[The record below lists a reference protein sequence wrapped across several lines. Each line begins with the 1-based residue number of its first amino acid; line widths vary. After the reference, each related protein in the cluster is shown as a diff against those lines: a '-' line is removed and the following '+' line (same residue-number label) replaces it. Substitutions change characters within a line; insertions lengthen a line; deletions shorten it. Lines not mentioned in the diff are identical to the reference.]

1 MLLSV
6 AWKNVWRNKLR
17 SLVVIFAVMIG
28 LLAGSTGVALMEG
41 IAKKRAKTAIHNE
54 ISHVQIHHPEFQENF
69 EAKFN
74 IKNTDELISEIY
86 KDTEV
91 VAVTSRMIVS
101 GMINTSGGNTGA
113 FIYGIDPDKEK
124 LVTDIHTYIKDTIGN
139 YFESD
144 KRNQVLI
151 SETTAKKLKLDR
163 YKLTQKT
170 VTGLLAAAFPEE
182 DTLALYSILN
192 EQFRSQKDYFDK
204 LRELIDPSIVEEFE
218 FIFIKYS
225 IIFKSRARIVINM
238 QDQDSQITGA
248 KFRVTGIYKTSN
260 RMFDEMT
267 VFVNKKDLATLTGYN
282 ESNPHEI
289 AILLND
295 RGIANAY
302 AKELREKYPNLK
314 IESWGEIDP
323 MVIMIAEYMVIFNY
337 FLIAFILSALA
348 FGIVNTMLMAIME
361 RTKELGML
369 AAIGMNRKRVFSM
382 IMLETI
388 FLTIVG
394 ALVGLAINYGIIS
407 YLSDVG
413 IDLTKQMGEAFEA
426 IGYDSMIYPEMGLNY
441 YIGITLLVIFAAI
454 LSSVYPAIKA
464 IKLNPAD
471 AVRTDA

>member
-28 LLAGSTGVALMEG
+28 LLAGSFGVALVEG

-54 ISHVQIHHPEFQENF
+54 ISHIQIHHSEFQENF
-69 EAKFN
+69 ESKFFLDN
-74 IKNTDELISEIY
+74 SEDLISELS
-86 KDTEV
+86 KNPKV
-91 VAVTSRMIVS
+91 NAVSSRIVVS
-101 GMINTSGGNTGA
+101 GMINTAGGNSGV
-113 FIYGIDPDKEK
+113 FIYGINPEEEK
-124 LVTDIHTYIKDTIGN
+124 QVTDIHTFIKDTIGN

-144 KRNQVLI
+144 KKNQVLI

-163 YKLTQKT
+163 YKLTQNT
-170 VTGLLAAAFPEE
+170 VAALMATGFPTK
-182 DTLALYSILN
+182 DTLTLYSIID
-192 EQFRSQKDYFDK
+192 EQFRSQKKYFDK
-204 LRELIDPSIVEEFE
+204 LRELINPALVEEFE

-225 IIFKSRARIVINM
+225 ILFKERARIVINL
-238 QDQDSQITGA
+238 QDHAGQITGD

-260 RMFDEMT
+260 RMFDEMH
-267 VFVNKKDLATLTGYN
+267 VFVNKKDLAALTGYD
-282 ESNPHEI
+282 ESKPHEI
-289 AILLND
+289 AVLLKD
-295 RGIANAY
+295 RSLAKDC
-302 AKELREKYPNLK
+302 AKELREKYPDLK

-323 MVIMIAEYMVIFNY
+323 MIIMIAEYLEIFNY
-337 FLIAFILSALA
+337 FLIAFILAALA

-369 AAIGMNRKRVFSM
+369 AAIGMNRKRIFSM
-382 IMLETI
+382 IMLETV
-388 FLTIVG
+388 FLTLVG

-407 YLSDVG
+407 YLSEAG

-426 IGYDSMIYPEMGLNY
+426 IGYDSMIYPEMGLKY
-441 YIGITLLVIFAAI
+441 YFGITLLVIFAAV
-454 LSSVYPAIKA
+454 LSSVYPALKA

>member
-1 MLLSV
+1 MLISV

-28 LLAGSTGVALMEG
+28 LLAGSMGVALMEG
-41 IAKKRAKTAIHNE
+41 VAKKRAKTAIHNE
-54 ISHVQIHHPEFQENF
+54 ISHIQIHHPEFQENY

-74 IKNTDELISEIY
+74 ITNSKDILSYLPKIEKVKTVTQRLILNAGLKTDRGNTDAL
-86 KDTEV
+86 
-91 VAVTSRMIVS
+91 
-101 GMINTSGGNTGA
+101 
-113 FIYGIDPDKEK
+113 IYGINPEKEK
-124 LVTDIHTYIKDTIGN
+124 QVTEIYSYIKDGQGS
-139 YFESD
+139 YFESN
-144 KRNQVLI
+144 KKNQILI

-163 YKLTQKT
+163 YKITQETIDLLVKAKFPEKDTAALYIVSGKKFRTQKS
-170 VTGLLAAAFPEE
+170 F
-182 DTLALYSILN
+182 
-192 EQFRSQKDYFDK
+192 FDK
-204 LRELIDPSIVEEFE
+204 LRELIDPSIVEDFE
-218 FIFIKYS
+218 FLLIKHS
-225 IIFKSRARIVINM
+225 ITFNRKTKVVVSL
-238 QDQDSQITGA
+238 QDTSAGIAGDL
-248 KFRVTGIYKTSN
+248 FRVTGIYKTSN
-260 RMFDEMT
+260 RMFDERT

>member
-1 MLLSV
+1 MLISV

-28 LLAGSTGVALMEG
+28 LLAGSFGVALMEG
-41 IAKKRAKTAIHNE
+41 VAKKRAKSVIHNE
-54 ISHVQIHHPEFQENF
+54 ISHIQIHHPKFQENF

-74 IKNTDELISEIY
+74 IKNADKLISEIY
-86 KDTEV
+86 KDPEV
-91 VAVTSRMIVS
+91 VAITSRMVVS

-113 FIYGIDPDKEK
+113 FIYGIDPETEK
-124 LVTDIHTYIKDTIGN
+124 QVTDIHTYIKDSLGN
-139 YFESD
+139 YFEND

-163 YKLTQKT
+163 NKLSQKT
-170 VTGLLAAAFPEE
+170 INGLLSAAFPVK
-182 DTLALYSILN
+182 DTIALYSILN
-192 EQFRSQKDYFDK
+192 EQFRSQKNYFDK
-204 LRELIDPSIVEEFE
+204 LRELIDPDLVEEFE

-225 IIFKSRARIVINM
+225 ILFKERAKIVINL
-238 QDQDSQITGA
+238 QDYNGQITGD

-260 RMFDEMT
+260 RMFDEKT
-267 VFVNKKDLATLTGYN
+267 VFVNKKDLAALTGYN

-289 AILLND
+289 AVLLED
-295 RGIANAY
+295 RSTAKDY
-302 AKELREKYPNLK
+302 AEVLKEKYPDLK

-323 MVIMIAEYMVIFNY
+323 MVIMIAEYLEIFNY
-337 FLIAFILSALA
+337 FLIAFILAALA

-394 ALVGLAINYGIIS
+394 ALVGLVINYGIIS
-407 YLSDVG
+407 FLSEKG
-413 IDLTKQMGEAFEA
+413 IDLTKQIGEAFEA
-426 IGYDSMIYPEMGLNY
+426 ISYDTMIYPEMGLNY

-454 LSSVYPAIKA
+454 LSSVYPALKA

>member
-1 MLLSV
+1 MLISV

-28 LLAGSTGVALMEG
+28 LLAGSFGVALMEG
-41 IAKKRAKTAIHNE
+41 VAKKRAKSAIHNE
-54 ISHVQIHHPEFQENF
+54 ISHIQIHHPKFQENF

-74 IKNTDELISEIY
+74 IKSADELISEIY
-86 KDTEV
+86 KDPEV
-91 VAVTSRMIVS
+91 VAITSRMVVS

-113 FIYGIDPDKEK
+113 FIYGIDPETEK
-124 LVTDIHTYIKDTIGN
+124 QVTDIHTYIKDSIGN
-139 YFESD
+139 YFEND
-144 KRNQVLI
+144 KRNQILI

-163 YKLTQKT
+163 YKLSQKT
-170 VTGLLAAAFPEE
+170 INALLSAAFPVK
-182 DTLALYSILN
+182 DTIALYSILDK
-192 EQFRSQKDYFDK
+192 QFRSQKNYFDK
-204 LRELIDPSIVEEFE
+204 LRELINPDLVEEFQ

-225 IIFKSRARIVINM
+225 ILFKERAKIVINL
-238 QDQDSQITGA
+238 QDYNGQITGD

-260 RMFDEMT
+260 RMFDEKT
-267 VFVNKKDLATLTGYN
+267 VFVNKKDLAALTGYN
-282 ESNPHEI
+282 ESKPHEI
-289 AILLND
+289 AVLLED
-295 RGIANAY
+295 RSTAKNY
-302 AKELREKYPNLK
+302 AEVLREKYPDLK

-323 MVIMIAEYMVIFNY
+323 MVIMIAEYLEIFNY
-337 FLIAFILSALA
+337 FLIAFILAALA

-369 AAIGMNRKRVFSM
+369 AAIGMNRKRIFSM

-394 ALVGLAINYGIIS
+394 AVVGLVVNYGIIS
-407 YLSDVG
+407 YLSEKG

-426 IGYDSMIYPEMGLNY
+426 IGYDTMIYPEMGLNY

-454 LSSVYPAIKA
+454 LSSVYPALKA

>member
-1 MLLSV
+1 MLISV

-28 LLAGSTGVALMEG
+28 LLAGSFGVAIMEG
-41 IAKKRAKTAIHNE
+41 AAKKRAKTAIHNE
-54 ISHVQIHHPEFQENF
+54 ISHIQIHHPEFQENF
-69 EAKFN
+69 EAEFS
-74 IKNTDELISEIY
+74 IKNANELISEIS
-86 KDTEV
+86 KDPKV
-91 VAVTSRMIVS
+91 VALTSRMIVS

-113 FIYGIDPDKEK
+113 FIYGIDPETEK
-124 LVTDIHTYIKDTIGN
+124 QVTDIFSYIKKTTGS
-139 YFESD
+139 YFDSD
-144 KRNQVLI
+144 KKNQVLI

-163 YKLTQKT
+163 YKLTQTT
-170 VTGLLAAAFPEE
+170 VAELLNTGFPEK
-182 DTLALYSILN
+182 DTLALYTISG

-204 LRELIDPSIVEEFE
+204 LRELIDPGLVEEFE

-225 IIFKSRARIVINM
+225 ILFKERARIVINL
-238 QDQDSQITGA
+238 QDHNGQITGD

-260 RMFDEMT
+260 RMFDEMA
-267 VFVNKKDLATLTGYN
+267 VFVNKKDLAALTGN
-282 ESNPHEI
+282 NGSNPHEI

-295 RGIANAY
+295 RSVAKDF
-302 AKELREKYPNLK
+302 AKELREKYPDLK

-323 MVIMIAEYMVIFNY
+323 MLIMIAEYMVIYYY
-337 FLIAFILSALA
+337 FMIGLILAALA

-382 IMLETI
+382 IMIETI
-388 FLTIVG
+388 FLTLVG
-394 ALVGLAINYGIIS
+394 AIVGLAINFGVIS
-407 YLSDVG
+407 YFNDVG

-426 IGYDSMIYPEMGLNY
+426 IGFDSMIYPEMPLKY
-441 YIGITLLVIFAAI
+441 YIGITVLVIIAAI

-464 IKLNPAD
+464 VKLNPAE